1 MIQIIYRVSSDDY
14 YSQSE
19 ENRIF
24 NLFRFS
30 TYIITF
36 ISFEVFC

>member
-1 MIQIIYRVSSDDY
+1 MIQIIIDKASSDNY
-14 YSQSE
+14 YGQSE

-30 TYIITF
+30 TYYYFHII
-36 ISFEVFC
+36 